1 MYCWCCTWKCQST
14 RILPRT
20 SPGQLYAILPVWPAI
35 TYSTQ
40 TLVRTA
46 KNTRNKND
54 SQNQHC
60 SMFNLT
66 KSWLM
71 WNAVQFKTGVTGVKI
86 RMRTLSISKLVLGFL
101 LAAMLDFYITG
112 YYIFLCWSTSFCS
125 KFVCWPK
132 TIWPFVYFTIVGW
145 KILLSSNE
153 DTFHT
158 CGLRRDKIM
167 QSRWNSYKW
176 MDTIVDQSN
185 CDGQALC
192 WRQRYCAWLI
202 PWKLELV

>member
-86 RMRTLSISKLVLGFL
+86 RTLSISKLVLGSL
-101 LAAMLDFYITG
+101 LAAILNFYIINCLLVWDCG
-112 YYIFLCWSTSFCS
+112 FFKYFYVEVLLFLQNLC
-125 KFVCWPK
+125 
-132 TIWPFVYFTIVGW
+132 VGQMAK
-145 KILLSSNE
+145 KI
-153 DTFHT
+153 
-158 CGLRRDKIM
+158 GL
-167 QSRWNSYKW
+167 
-176 MDTIVDQSN
+176 
-185 CDGQALC
+185 
-192 WRQRYCAWLI
+192 
-202 PWKLELV
+202 